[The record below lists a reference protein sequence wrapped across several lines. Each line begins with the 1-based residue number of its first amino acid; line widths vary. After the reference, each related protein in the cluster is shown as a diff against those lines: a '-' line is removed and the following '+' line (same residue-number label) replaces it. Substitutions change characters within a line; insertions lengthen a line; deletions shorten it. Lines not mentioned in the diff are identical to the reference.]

1 MNRKHLLF
9 GLVIILCSFSK
20 YASHSFHSADF
31 NIENIKPFTIG
42 EKLVYKIAYGII
54 EAGNANLEVKS
65 IASSPECFRVVAKG
79 YTNFAFDWIFKVRD
93 HYESIIDSS
102 SMKPKFFIRNVSE
115 GNVKFNQF
123 YTFNHNKRIVNTGE
137 QNIKVPDN
145 VQDMVSCYFYARTL
159 NLKNL
164 KKDTVLSF
172 NSIVDGEIYNLKV
185 KYIGKEHIKIEAGQF
200 NALKFCP
207 IVQKGRIFKE
217 EEDLTVWI
225 SDDYNKIPLLVK
237 AKIWVGSV
245 RMELEKMDGE
255 LNTPNLLE

>member
-1 MNRKHLLF
+1 
-9 GLVIILCSFSK
+9 
-20 YASHSFHSADF
+20 
-31 NIENIKPFTIG
+31 
-42 EKLVYKIAYGII
+42 
-54 EAGNANLEVKS
+54 
-65 IASSPECFRVVAKG
+65 
-79 YTNFAFDWIFKVRD
+79 
-93 HYESIIDSS
+93 
-102 SMKPKFFIRNVSE
+102 MKPKFFIRNVRG
-115 GNVKFNQF
+115 GNTKFDQF
-123 YTFNHNKRIVNTGE
+123 YTFNHKEKIVNTGE
-137 QNIKVPDN
+137 KNISVPNN

-164 KKDTVLSF
+164 KIDTVLSF

-185 KYIGKEHIKIEAGQF
+185 KYLGKEPITIEAGQF

-207 IVQKGRIFKE
+207 IVQKGRVFKE